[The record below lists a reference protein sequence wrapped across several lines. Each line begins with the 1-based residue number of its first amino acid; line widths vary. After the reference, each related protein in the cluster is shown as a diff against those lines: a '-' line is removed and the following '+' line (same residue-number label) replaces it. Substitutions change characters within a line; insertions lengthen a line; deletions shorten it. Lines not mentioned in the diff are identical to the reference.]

1 MEIRIMG
8 KPTYND
14 IINGHQ
20 KDLKRI
26 YKLSDRQMEQ
36 AVRKHMDGANNAE
49 RRNLYQ
55 TVFTN
60 KGKE

>member
-1 MEIRIMG
+1 MG

-14 IINGHQ
+14 LMNAPQ
-20 KDLKRI
+20 KDIKRI
-26 YKLSDRQMEQ
+26 YKLNDRQMEQ

-49 RRNLYQ
+49 RRGLYQ